1 MLVARKAVLG
11 IGAAVMLTTG
21 GMATAVAQEG
31 HFGQEARG
39 VNASS
44 KANASYAYA
53 HATWK
58 WTGPGST
65 GKVKVYVNDQ
75 DCNGYDAYAWM
86 QFKRATGQTV
96 DGETDYPNDDSRC
109 KGKGQTTVGPRFKDD
124 FNITHGRVVVCQDDW
139 WTDSCKYGKWHK
151 NPKA

>member
-1 MLVARKAVLG
+1 KAVVG
-11 IGAAVMLTTG
+11 IGAAVLLTSG
-21 GMATAVAQEG
+21 GMATAVAQDG
-31 HFGQEARG
+31 HSGQEARG

-75 DCNGYDAYAWM
+75 SCRDGYDSYAYM
-86 QFKRATGQTV
+86 QFKRATGQIV
-96 DGETDYPNDDSRC
+96 DGDTEYPNDNDRC
-109 KGKGQTTVGPRFKDD
+109 KGPGQKHTGPRFSDD
-124 FNITHGRVVVCQDDW
+124 FNITKGRVVVCKNDGWPWEDD
-139 WTDSCKYGKWHK
+139 TCKKGKWHK